1 MRRKSALWDKTFLLT
16 LVTLM
21 VPMILQNLLTLGTQ
35 MMDSIMLGQ
44 LGQNELSAS
53 SLANQPFFIFNLLI
67 FGMASGSSV
76 LNAQF
81 WGKRDIRSIKIIIS
95 ICLKVAFTV
104 SILLAAVVMLFP
116 RAVMAVYTNDQA
128 VIELGAQYLQV
139 IGWCYIFHGI
149 ASTLLT
155 SIRSVGIV
163 RVAVVDSVFAL
174 VCNTSLNYILIFGK
188 LGFPALGVRGA
199 AIATVITRIGEVAIV
214 LTYLLF
220 IDKKLK
226 FRPRDLA
233 AFEMGLL
240 KNYLKNG
247 LPVAFN
253 EVFWSIGVS
262 IQSMILGRLGADAV
276 SASQMSSIVQQ
287 FATVFIFGVANA
299 AAIII
304 GNDIGAGR
312 MEEAKSR
319 IRAFRWIAVWVG
331 LFAAGVILVL
341 SRPVVGFYNVP
352 EETKELALQMLRM
365 LSVIVL
371 FVSQTGIGVVGLLR
385 GGGDPR
391 FGVFVDL
398 CGLWLF
404 AVPAALLAAF
414 VFHAPVLAVYLCS
427 KLDEP
432 VKLVMLTWRM
442 RNDRWIK
449 DVTTAGAPQELP
461 QGRK

>member
-199 AIATVITRIGEVAIV
+199 AVATVITRIGEVAIV

-352 EETKELALQMLRM
+352 E
-365 LSVIVL
+365 
-371 FVSQTGIGVVGLLR
+371 
-385 GGGDPR
+385 GDK
-391 FGVFVDL
+391 G
-398 CGLWLF
+398 
-404 AVPAALLAAF
+404 
-414 VFHAPVLAVYLCS
+414 
-427 KLDEP
+427 
-432 VKLVMLTWRM
+432 
-442 RNDRWIK
+442 
-449 DVTTAGAPQELP
+449 AGASNAADAFRHRPLCLP
-461 QGRK
+461 DWHRGRGAAAGRRRPPVRRVCRPVRAVAVCRAGSAFSRVCLPCAGLGRLPLLQAGRAG

>member
-21 VPMILQNLLTLGTQ
+21 VPMIPQNLLTLGTQ

-461 QGRK
+461 

>member
-1 MRRKSALWDKTFLLT
+1 M
-16 LVTLM
+16 
-21 VPMILQNLLTLGTQ
+21 
-35 MMDSIMLGQ
+35 
-44 LGQNELSAS
+44 
-53 SLANQPFFIFNLLI
+53 
-67 FGMASGSSV
+67 
-76 LNAQF
+76 
-81 WGKRDIRSIKIIIS
+81 
-95 ICLKVAFTV
+95 
-104 SILLAAVVMLFP
+104 
-116 RAVMAVYTNDQA
+116 
-128 VIELGAQYLQV
+128 QV
-139 IGWCYIFHGI
+139 IGWCYIFYGI

-461 QGRK
+461 

>member
-199 AIATVITRIGEVAIV
+199 AVATVITRIGEVAIV

-461 QGRK
+461 

>member
-67 FGMASGSSV
+67 FGIASGSSV

-461 QGRK
+461 

>member
-116 RAVMAVYTNDQA
+116 RTVMAVYTNDQA

-461 QGRK
+461 

>member
-67 FGMASGSSV
+67 YGMASGSSV

-461 QGRK
+461 

>member
-199 AIATVITRIGEVAIV
+199 AVATVITRIGEVAIV

-449 DVTTAGAPQELP
+449 DVTTAGAPQELS
-461 QGRK
+461 

>member
-1 MRRKSALWDKTFLLT
+1 MRRKSALCDKTFLLT

-21 VPMILQNLLTLGTQ
+21 VPIILQNLLTLGTQ

-461 QGRK
+461 

>member
-116 RAVMAVYTNDQA
+116 RAVMAVYTNDKA

-449 DVTTAGAPQELP
+449 DVTTAGAPQELS
-461 QGRK
+461 

>member
-432 VKLVMLTWRM
+432 VKLVMLTWRI

-461 QGRK
+461 

>member
-21 VPMILQNLLTLGTQ
+21 MPMILQNLLTLGTQ

-199 AIATVITRIGEVAIV
+199 AVATVITRIGEVAIV

-461 QGRK
+461 

>member
-262 IQSMILGRLGADAV
+262 IQSMILGRLGSDAV

-442 RNDRWIK
+442 RNGRWIK

-461 QGRK
+461 

>member
-81 WGKRDIRSIKIIIS
+81 CGKRDIRSIKIIIS

-461 QGRK
+461 

>member
-1 MRRKSALWDKTFLLT
+1 MRRKSALWDKTLLLT

-461 QGRK
+461 

>member
-95 ICLKVAFTV
+95 ICLKVAFAV

-371 FVSQTGIGVVGLLR
+371 FVSQTGIGVVVLLR

-461 QGRK
+461 

>member
-365 LSVIVL
+365 LSVIIL

-461 QGRK
+461 

>member
-262 IQSMILGRLGADAV
+262 IQSMILGRRGADAV

-461 QGRK
+461 